1 MVAEAD
7 PDVVVTLDA
16 GDGHRDHAVIR
27 DATVLVAGE
36 RGLPV
41 YLQCLARSLM
51 QRWAAHMATVQ
62 PDLAYLTQTDLGTPD
77 EQITVVL
84 DTGAFLEARSRA
96 IAAHASQTS
105 PFEGLPDDLRRA
117 FLGREY
123 LLAVGARVS

>member
-1 MVAEAD
+1 
-7 PDVVVTLDA
+7 
-16 GDGHRDHAVIR
+16 
-27 DATVLVAGE
+27 
-36 RGLPV
+36 
-41 YLQCLARSLM
+41 
-51 QRWAAHMATVQ
+51 MATVQ